1 MVTVEICAQSYQ
13 AAINAYEGGAHRIEL
28 CRKLP
33 GGGLTP
39 SITVIRQVCQEI
51 NIPVYVLIRPREG
64 DFVFNAQEINAMQ
77 LDIAKCLDAGAS
89 GIVCG
94 VLDASDSINVA
105 GLSLLVAACQ
115 GMPFTFHRAFEQIK
129 DQDIAIQ
136 QMMSLGGVHRI
147 LTGGKTGNAYQC
159 RKELKELN
167 FRLGDQIILLAG
179 SGVTSANAS
188 SIVNETGVTEIHA
201 SAKYTTTDDWNKAI
215 NPYDSDPQE
224 VRRIVAAV
232 K

>member
-77 LDIAKCLDAGAS
+77 LDIAKCLDAG
-89 GIVCG
+89 
-94 VLDASDSINVA
+94 
-105 GLSLLVAACQ
+105 
-115 GMPFTFHRAFEQIK
+115 
-129 DQDIAIQ
+129 AIQ